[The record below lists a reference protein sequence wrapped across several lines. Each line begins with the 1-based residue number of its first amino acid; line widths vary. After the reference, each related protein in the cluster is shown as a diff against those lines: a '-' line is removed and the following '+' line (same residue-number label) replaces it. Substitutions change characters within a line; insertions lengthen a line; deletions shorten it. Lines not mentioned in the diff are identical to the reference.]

1 MELPSKLSKTLEQL
15 KISLEELNGF
25 TQTKPHVNNK
35 RIVKLNIGGTTFTTS
50 LSTLTTQETFFS
62 ALLSGAF
69 EVVEDEHGAYFI
81 DRDPRNFHLILNY
94 LRRQDIFFD
103 DLTPTQIKEL
113 ASD

>member
-1 MELPSKLSKTLEQL
+1 MELPPKLSKTLEKL

-25 TQTKPHVNNK
+25 GQAKPHTNK

-69 EVVEDEHGAYFI
+69 EVVEDEFGAYFI

-94 LRRQDIFFD
+94 LRGQDIFLD
-103 DLTPTQIKEL
+103 DLT
-113 ASD
+113 A